1 MPPKKKSKLDT
12 DVPSSSK
19 SKDEQKPG
27 RKKTGSEDTN
37 KNKDVKVL
45 QNQTTTEF
53 NNQDFNSSATTDDG
67 KPWNTKISSW
77 NVDGVR
83 AWAKVWAYFLLFI

>member
-1 MPPKKKSKLDT
+1 MPPKKKSKVDP

-27 RKKTGSEDTN
+27 SKKAGTEDT
-37 KNKDVKVL
+37 KKDVKVL

-53 NNQDFNSSATTDDG
+53 NNQDFNSSSTTDDG
-67 KPWNTKISSW
+67 KPWNIKISSW
-77 NVDGVR
+77 NVDGIR
-83 AWAKVWAYFLLFI
+83 AWAKV